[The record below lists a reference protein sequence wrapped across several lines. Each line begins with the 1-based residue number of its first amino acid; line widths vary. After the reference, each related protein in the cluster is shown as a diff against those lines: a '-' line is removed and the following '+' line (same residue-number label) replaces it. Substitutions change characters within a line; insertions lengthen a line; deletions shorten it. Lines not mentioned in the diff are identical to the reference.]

1 MLCGPSCPAVAAD
14 GVLALLAAG
23 AAEVEVAGAADADV
37 DVAGAAEATG
47 VAGAELFEFEELR
60 ATTTSAKSTI
70 PTITART
77 TRLDDL
83 EVSFVTF
90 VVSAGFVTPG
100 FFVDVF
106 VDSAAGIDAP
116 GVRE

>member
-23 AAEVEVAGAADADV
+23 AAEVEVAGAADADI
-37 DVAGAAEATG
+37 AGAAEATG

-60 ATTTSAKSTI
+60 ATTTSANSPI

>member
-23 AAEVEVAGAADADV
+23 AAEVEVAGAADADI
-37 DVAGAAEATG
+37 AGAAEATG